1 MNPAAAAAESEPPLS
16 PTLTG
21 VELDIDPAFE
31 QFKELASK
39 GNLIPLFHR
48 VMSDQLTPV
57 MAYNCLIDVDDRDAP
72 SFLLE
77 SVVNG
82 ERQARYSFVGAQPL
96 LEVVVHQN
104 RVVVLDHS
112 KGTRTV
118 TEEEDPMEVSWV

>member
-1 MNPAAAAAESEPPLS
+1 
-16 PTLTG
+16 
-21 VELDIDPAFE
+21 
-31 QFKELASK
+31 
-39 GNLIPLFHR
+39 
-48 VMSDQLTPV
+48 MSDQLTPV